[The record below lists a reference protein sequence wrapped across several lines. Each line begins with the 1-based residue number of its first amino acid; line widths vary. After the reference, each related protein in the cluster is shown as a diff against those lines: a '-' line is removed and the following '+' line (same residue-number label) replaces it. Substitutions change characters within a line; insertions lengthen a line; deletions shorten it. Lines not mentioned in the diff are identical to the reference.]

1 MKAEIMKMMDAKV
14 KEIAEKGEAFH
25 QVFKAQEEIIEETIS
40 KFRKETRE
48 ARKFIN
54 NYQNAEDTI

>member
-1 MKAEIMKMMDAKV
+1 MIDEM
-14 KEIAEKGEAFH
+14 
-25 QVFKAQEEIIEETIS
+25 IS

-54 NYQNAEDTI
+54 KYEDAQDRVQIV